1 MYKIIK
7 NLYKFKIK
15 KRRMEDGFE
24 GRIGLGGKKFLVSG
38 ELLGDSHKGEMAVL

>member
-1 MYKIIK
+1 
-7 NLYKFKIK
+7 
-15 KRRMEDGFE
+15 MEEDFE